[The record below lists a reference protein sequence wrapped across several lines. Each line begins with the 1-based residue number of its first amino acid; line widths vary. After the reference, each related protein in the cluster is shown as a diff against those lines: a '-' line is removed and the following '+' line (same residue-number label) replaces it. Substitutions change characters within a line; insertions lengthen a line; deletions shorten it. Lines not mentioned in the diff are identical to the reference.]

1 MVEITV
7 LEVHLE
13 DSELTATGSTP
24 FGSGEK
30 TVAAGGEPSDSD
42 GGSRAGT
49 ALGALLGLAFL
60 AVVAYLA
67 RRRGLDG
74 DLPDDLAGRFDVTS

>member
-13 DSELTATGSTP
+13 DSELTATGPTP

-49 ALGALLGLAFL
+49 ALGALIGLAFL
-60 AVVAYLA
+60 VVVAYLA

-74 DLPDDLAGRFDVTS
+74 DYLDDLAERVDVGS

>member
-1 MVEITV
+1 MVEITL
-7 LEVHLE
+7 LEVHLD
-13 DSELTATGSTP
+13 DSELTATASTP
-24 FGSGEK
+24 FGPGEK
-30 TVAAGGEPSDSD
+30 TVAAGGEPPDHD

-60 AVVAYLA
+60 VVVAYLA

-74 DLPDDLAGRFDVTS
+74 DILDDLAERADVAS

>member
-24 FGSGEK
+24 FGPGEK
-30 TVAAGGEPSDSD
+30 TVAAGGEPSDPE

-49 ALGALLGLAFL
+49 AVGALLGLAFL
-60 AVVAYLA
+60 VVVAYLA

-74 DLPDDLAGRFDVTS
+74 DFLEDLAERVDVAS

>member
-13 DSELTATGSTP
+13 DSELTATGPTP
-24 FGSGEK
+24 FGPGEK
-30 TVAAGGEPSDSD
+30 TVAAGGEPPDPD

-49 ALGALLGLAFL
+49 ALGALIGLAFL
-60 AVVAYLA
+60 VVVAYLVT
-67 RRRGLDG
+67 RRGLDG
-74 DLPDDLAGRFDVTS
+74 DMPDDLAERFDVAS